1 MPFQY
6 EDSQLLNAFHPSSIS
21 PWVHETFSI
30 FGFNAMRVTALGIQG
45 TPITPTWS
53 FNGDERTGIYSPG
66 IGRVGI
72 TLTAF
77 PSFLFDTNSITIM
90 DKSGKSTTLLT
101 SQTTTNRT
109 QTFQDAD
116 GTIALLSDI
125 STGYDLATYMV
136 TEAPAETPDGIITT
150 FTLSMAAKKV
160 LNVFINGLGGNT
172 FSHTTGNSTLTI
184 NDTDVGDTL
193 FIEYIKNY

>member
-6 EDSQLLNAFHPSSIS
+6 EDSQLLNAFHPSSVS
-21 PWVHETFSI
+21 PWVHETFSV
-30 FGFNAMRVTALGIQG
+30 FGFNSMRVTALGIQG

-66 IGRVGI
+66 IGKVGI

-77 PSFLFDTNSITIM
+77 PSFLFDTNTITVM
-90 DKSGKSTTLLT
+90 DKSGKGTTLVT

-116 GTIALLSDI
+116 GVIALLSDI
-125 STGYDLATYMV
+125 GSGYDLGTYLI
-136 TEAPAETPDGIITT
+136 TEAPAETPNGIITT
-150 FTLSMAAKKV
+150 FTLSMAAKKI
-160 LNVFINGLGGNT
+160 LNVFVNGLGGNSYT
-172 FSHTTGNSTLTI
+172 HTTGNSTLTV
-184 NDTDVGDTL
+184 NDTDTGDTIL
-193 FIEYIKNY
+193 IEYIKNY